1 LATPIARS
9 IPLIDYHH
17 LIRLRGIGCSALNA
31 RKCALKLMTWTKAKI
46 TVVAGIAIVLIAIG
60 IEMLQASTLLE
71 QNQQLQRE
79 RDDARNRLA
88 SLTDEMN
95 RSGS

>member
-1 LATPIARS
+1 
-9 IPLIDYHH
+9 
-17 LIRLRGIGCSALNA
+17 
-31 RKCALKLMTWTKAKI
+31 MTWTKAKI
-46 TVVAGIAIVLIAIG
+46 TVVVGIAIVLIAIG
-60 IEMLQASTLLE
+60 TYEMLQASTLLE